1 MPSFYD
7 VIIIGGGVVGSMT
20 ARYLSKYDLSILLI
34 EKESDVGMGAS
45 SANSAIIH
53 AGHDPLPGTLKATL
67 NTRANPMWDEVA
79 FELSVPFER
88 RGSYVVAASQA
99 EFAHLESL
107 LQRSR
112 QNGIPGVEIIGRDE
126 LLRREPVLNPAVSGA
141 LFTPTAGLVDTLLIS
156 LAAAENAVQNGVT
169 LMLETAFEDFVF
181 EGQRITGIRTSRGDF
196 QCRWVINAAGL
207 FSDDIMHKAGVRPEF
222 KITPR
227 RGEYC
232 VLDSAECTVKN
243 VLFPV
248 PSAVSKGI
256 LVLASLHG
264 NALVGPDSQS
274 ISEKENEDITPQGM
288 DEIWQGAYKL
298 VPSLNAR
305 HTIATFAGLRAT
317 GNAHS
322 EDASLDYNH
331 DFIVEIPT
339 EVQGLVNTGGIESP
353 GLTAAPAIAERI
365 IDLMRDAGE
374 KLREKK
380 SWNPIRPGRPRFRSL
395 SRKEQAELAAKDPR
409 YARVICRCELVTEG
423 EIVAEIHGLI
433 PARTYDAIKRR
444 TWLGT
449 GRCLGSFDMPRV
461 IQILAQETGLSPL
474 EITKRGPGSEFLV
487 RETKQV
493 EG

>member
-7 VIIIGGGVVGSMT
+7 VIIIGGGVVGCMA
-20 ARYLSKYDLSILLI
+20 ARFLSKYDLKILLV

-53 AGHDPLPGTLKATL
+53 AGHDPLPGSLKARM
-67 NTRANPMWDEVA
+67 NTRANPMWDQLSA
-79 FELSVPFER
+79 ELSVPFER
-88 RGSYVVAASQA
+88 RGSYVVAGTAD
-99 EFAHLESL
+99 EFSRLEAL

-112 QNGIPGVEIIGRDE
+112 QNGIPGVEIILRDE
-126 LLRREPVLNPAVSGA
+126 MLRREPALAPTITGA

-169 LMLETAFEDFVF
+169 VLLETAFSGFIF
-181 EGQRITGIRTSRGDF
+181 EGRRIVGIHTSRGDF
-196 QCRWVINAAGL
+196 SCRWVINAAGL
-207 FSDDIMHKAGVRPEF
+207 FSDDVMHMAGVRPEF
-222 KITPR
+222 RITPR

-232 VLDSAECTVKN
+232 VLDSAECQLKN

-264 NALVGPDSQS
+264 NTLVGPDSQS
-274 ISEKENEDITPQGM
+274 IAEKENEDITPQGM
-288 DEIWQGAYKL
+288 DEIWQGAYRL
-298 VPSLNAR
+298 VPSLSPR

-317 GNAHS
+317 GNASS
-322 EDASLDYNH
+322 EDASLDYHH
-331 DFIVEIPT
+331 DFIVEIPAG
-339 EVQGLVNTGGIESP
+339 VQGLVNTGGIESP

-365 IDLMRDAGE
+365 LELLRDAGE
-374 KLREKK
+374 PLREKAG
-380 SWNPIRPGRPRFRSL
+380 WNPVRPGRPRFHAL
-395 SRKEQAELAAKDPR
+395 SRKEQAELVARDPR

-423 EIVAEIHGLI
+423 EIVAEIHGPI
-433 PARTYDAIKRR
+433 PALTYDAIKRR

-461 IQILAQETGLSPL
+461 IQILAQETGRSPL
-474 EITKRGPGSEFLV
+474 EISKRGPGSEFLV